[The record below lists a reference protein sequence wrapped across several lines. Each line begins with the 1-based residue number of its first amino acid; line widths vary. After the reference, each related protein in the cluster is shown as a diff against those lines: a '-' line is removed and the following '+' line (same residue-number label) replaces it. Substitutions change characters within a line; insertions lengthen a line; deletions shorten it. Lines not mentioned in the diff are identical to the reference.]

1 MPPRTR
7 ADFAKCASAWHV
19 LPTEK
24 SPHQQVGRT
33 VTEQGVFIAPC
44 EKAPLK
50 LVKFVFV
57 TRKQIYEIII
67 HGASRVSLRQ
77 RTQFVATATSTGEGG
92 TIK

>member
-1 MPPRTR
+1 MCLEL
-7 ADFAKCASAWHV
+7 AHFAARD
-19 LPTEK
+19 K
-24 SPHQQVGRT
+24 SDTSGT
-33 VTEQGVFIAPC
+33 VTEQGVAIAPC
-44 EKAPLK
+44 EKEPLN